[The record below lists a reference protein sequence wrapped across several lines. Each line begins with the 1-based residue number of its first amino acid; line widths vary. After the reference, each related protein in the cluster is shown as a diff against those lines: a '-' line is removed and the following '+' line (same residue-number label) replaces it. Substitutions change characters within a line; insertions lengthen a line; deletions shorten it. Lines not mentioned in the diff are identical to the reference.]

1 MGFISKQVGV
11 GATKQLYAVWT
22 RADSVSVAPR
32 VRAAA
37 VAAPKALVPEWAV
50 GTFYGWDEDSFA
62 TITVSADDGHVV
74 IESDGGSIR
83 VMN

>member
-22 RADSVSVAPR
+22 KADSVSAAPR

-50 GTFYGWDEDSFA
+50 GTFYGWD
-62 TITVSADDGHVV
+62 
-74 IESDGGSIR
+74 
-83 VMN
+83 